1 MLGMIRTLR
10 PASLR
15 GSRSS
20 SPLGGFN
27 TVAVVALFVVVVSI
41 TGCKSSGPDFDAL
54 RSGWIADLQAKNL
67 DGSLSRYA
75 DDAAFF
81 SPDGTHATSSGAIRS
96 LFSQVFS
103 AYDAQITMIPVR
115 IEYSGRSDLAFE
127 SGTFAQDLTIRATKA
142 VKHSTGDYLI
152 IYQRAPDGRWIISQQ
167 VWTGAP
173 DPPTLPAATQTPIQ
187 IPN

>member
-15 GSRSS
+15 GSRFC
-20 SPLGGFN
+20 SPLGRFN
-27 TVAVVALFVVVVSI
+27 TVAIVALFVVAVAS
-41 TGCKSSGPDFDAL
+41 TGCRSGPDFDAL
-54 RSGWIADLQAKNL
+54 RSGWIADLQAKSL

-75 DDAAFF
+75 EDAAFY
-81 SPDGTHATSSGAIRS
+81 SPDGTHVTSAAAIRS

-127 SGTFAQDLTIRATKA
+127 SGTYAEDLTVRATKA
-142 VKHSTGDYLI
+142 VKHSAGDYLI
-152 IYQRAPDGRWIISQQ
+152 IYQRSPDGSWLISQQ

-173 DPPTLPAATQTPIQ
+173 APATVPAATQTPTQ
-187 IPN
+187 TPN